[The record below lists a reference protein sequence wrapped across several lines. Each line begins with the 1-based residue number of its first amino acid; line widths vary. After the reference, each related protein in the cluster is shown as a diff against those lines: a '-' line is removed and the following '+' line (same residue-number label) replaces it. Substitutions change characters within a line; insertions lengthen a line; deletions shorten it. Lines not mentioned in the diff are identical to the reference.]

1 MIVAKCQIVFL
12 LLLLSGTITQFADS
26 STQISNVNF
35 HLELF
40 TPKSLVRFF
49 DFNDSGI
56 ILEDLCIRDLYLY
69 LDGKMMFFL
78 CVSSRNLIECLSKLL
93 SSSAGLQ
100 RNFKWAYKCECED
113 KQTYI
118 F

>member
-12 LLLLSGTITQFADS
+12 LLLLSGTITKFADS

-56 ILEDLCIRDLYLY
+56 ILDDLCIRDLYLY